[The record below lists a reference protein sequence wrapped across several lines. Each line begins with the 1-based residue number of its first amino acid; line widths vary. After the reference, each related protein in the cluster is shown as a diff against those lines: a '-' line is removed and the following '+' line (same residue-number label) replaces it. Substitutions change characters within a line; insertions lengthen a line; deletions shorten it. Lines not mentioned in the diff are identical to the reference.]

1 MTKCPHKSNTRL
13 MGASRNCMAPSFMG
27 EVEAEPSVRAQQPL
41 RNALLHISQWRY
53 MILSPRQ
60 RYAVAEGPCRRLS
73 AAQHPLPSMLHAAPS
88 ADGRDCSPASSG
100 VSVTLPSSSTK
111 HGMPTAPAFLTGS
124 KTALL
129 SRSFKNALRAFTC
142 LPMSIISYRSS
153 PITCRST

>member
-41 RNALLHISQWRY
+41 RNALLHTSQWRY

-73 AAQHPLPSMLHAAPS
+73 AAQHPLPSILHDAPS
-88 ADGRDCSPASSG
+88 AVGRDCKPASSA
-100 VSVTLPSSSTK
+100 VSVTVPSSRTK
-111 HGMPTAPAFLTGS
+111 QGMPTAPVALAEA

-129 SRSFKNALRAFTC
+129 SRSFKKALRWRTF
-142 LPMSIISYRSS
+142 LPISIISYRSL
-153 PITCRST
+153 PMTCFST

>member
-41 RNALLHISQWRY
+41 RNALLHTSQWRY
-53 MILSPRQ
+53 MILSPLQ

-111 HGMPTAPAFLTGS
+111 HGMPTAPTRFASANAGLW
-124 KTALL
+124 
-129 SRSFKNALRAFTC
+129 SRNRKKALRFFTC
-142 LPMSIISYRSS
+142 RPMSTISYALFPFTCSS
-153 PITCRST
+153 T